1 MTELIISSGSGEIK
15 AGMKMG
21 EWVHKVYFFK
31 NEDGGE
37 VYVDI
42 LEAKKRGINWG
53 LEPLFGKRRLLA
65 VPSMSILFLDTT
77 QS

>member
-42 LEAKKRGINWG
+42 LEAKKRGIN
-53 LEPLFGKRRLLA
+53 
-65 VPSMSILFLDTT
+65 
-77 QS
+77 